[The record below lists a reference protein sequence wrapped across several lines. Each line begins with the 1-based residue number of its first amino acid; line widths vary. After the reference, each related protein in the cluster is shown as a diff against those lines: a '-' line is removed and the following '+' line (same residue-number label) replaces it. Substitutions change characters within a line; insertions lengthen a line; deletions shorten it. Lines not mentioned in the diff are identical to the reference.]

1 MLTQYH
7 PSASSNLIR
16 SLYFITAR
24 ALEKL
29 PNPLL
34 DYLFFRNLIR
44 RVPLAVHRPVN
55 KAEIDQRA
63 PEAQNKHNKR
73 PTPETEAARAA
84 LKRRREK
91 APGIKWKAKKKPY
104 RQS

>member
-1 MLTQYH
+1 
-7 PSASSNLIR
+7 
-16 SLYFITAR
+16 
-24 ALEKL
+24 
-29 PNPLL
+29 
-34 DYLFFRNLIR
+34 
-44 RVPLAVHRPVN
+44 VN